1 MSQANAIL
9 GLLTETSLHA
19 GIGQTLG
26 VIDLPIQRETQ
37 TNWPF
42 VYASSVKGSMRSLAE
57 EKWDDKKLVKEI
69 FGPEM
74 SHGTSNRYAGALAV
88 GDARLLLLPVRS
100 LTSHFKWV
108 TCPDLLRRFLADCR
122 RLELPENFKMPE
134 TKEMALVSTEQH
146 NKHNIDFGLFF
157 EEFRLKPK
165 ADDDQLDAV
174 ITTIAALM
182 GREDA
187 ETALK
192 NQLVVVN
199 NEIFSHLSRYATAVN
214 AHIKMGDTKTVQKGA
229 LWYEETLP
237 PDTLLYVPLVA
248 QAVNVIEQ
256 IQNLF
261 EHPYLQVGGNETV
274 GMGWCKIEV
283 VKDDTELDT
292 PNGFL

>member
-19 GIGQTLG
+19 GIGQTLD
-26 VIDLPIQRETQ
+26 VIDLPIQREAH

-57 EKWDDKKLVKEI
+57 EKWDDKELIKKI

-74 SHGTSNRYAGALAV
+74 NHGTSNRQAGALAI

-108 TCPDLLRRFLADCR
+108 TSPDLLRRFLADCR
-122 RLELPENFKMPE
+122 RLDLAKNFKIPE
-134 TKEMALVSTEQH
+134 TIAKEEGLVSNEH
-146 NKHNIDFGLFF
+146 DIDFGLFL
-157 EEFRLKPK
+157 EEFPLKLK
-165 ADDDQLDAV
+165 TDEQLDTV
-174 ITTIAALM
+174 ITTIASLM

-187 ETALK
+187 ERALK
-192 NQLVVVN
+192 RQLVMVN
-199 NEIFSHLSRYATAVN
+199 DDIFSHLSRYATAVN
-214 AHIKMGDTKTVQKGA
+214 AHIKIGDTRTVQKGA

-261 EHPYLQVGGNETV
+261 EHPYLQLGGHETV

-283 VKDDTELDT
+283 VKLS
-292 PNGFL
+292 